1 MKVVLDLT
9 KFKVLQKVFVEVN
22 EEGSEAAAATG
33 VVMMLR
39 SMPPRT
45 RQFTVDHPFI
55 FIIRD
60 SLTGM
65 LLFQGRVID
74 PTLKAE

>member
-1 MKVVLDLT
+1 MG
-9 KFKVLQKVFVEVN
+9 KVFVEVN

-33 VVMMLR
+33 VDVTDGG

-45 RQFTVDHPFI
+45 RQFTVDRPFI
-55 FIIRD
+55 IFIRD

-65 LLFQGRVID
+65 ILFQGRVVD
-74 PTLKAE
+74 PTMKAE